1 MITLKRN
8 QTLDECLDVIIE
20 SAHSRF
26 PVISEDKDHI
36 EGILMAKDL
45 LPFMR
50 SDAEAFSMEK
60 CQRRGCRPG
69 KQAGRPHAERVSL
82 TALSYGDRY

>member
-1 MITLKRN
+1 
-8 QTLDECLDVIIE
+8 DECLDVIIE

-50 SDAEAFSMEK
+50 SDA
-60 CQRRGCRPG
+60 G
-69 KQAGRPHAERVSL
+69 KAAVDRL
-82 TALSYGDRY
+82 TAYLPRSRLLYLAPLTLGIGVVALVVLIRHPLMP